1 MKLDSYSFLAKTPCR
16 EEVSS
21 RFQCSCGSLMVTSN
35 NPTPH
40 KPNPE
45 KMSIT
50 VSLGK
55 ISLSRQTFW
64 IEHTFGKPFFLGT
77 PFFFNNNSFL
87 DALLPRV
94 PFFIYS
100 QFHTKPPPPFFGPNL
115 NRVFSLSCPFFSSLA
130 RNKKAREKNAS
141 KSKARKSRKKTR
153 KKRSFCHTFEL
164 C

>member
-1 MKLDSYSFLAKTPCR
+1 
-16 EEVSS
+16 
-21 RFQCSCGSLMVTSN
+21 MVTSN

-100 QFHTKPPPPFFGPNL
+100 QFHTKSPPIFLAQICIGFFPFH
-115 NRVFSLSCPFFSSLA
+115 VHFFPRL
-130 RNKKAREKNAS
+130 RETKKQG
-141 KSKARKSRKKTR
+141 KKMR
-153 KKRSFCHTFEL
+153 LRAKRGKVEKKRGKCEHFV
-164 C
+164 